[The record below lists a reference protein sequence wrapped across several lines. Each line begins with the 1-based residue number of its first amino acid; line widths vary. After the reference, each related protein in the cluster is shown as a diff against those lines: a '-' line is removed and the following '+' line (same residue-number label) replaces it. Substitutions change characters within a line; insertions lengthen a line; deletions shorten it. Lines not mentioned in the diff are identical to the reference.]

1 MSFEFSFM
9 EDISELTMRCY
20 KEMRGAEARLEQ
32 TKCSETMNTD
42 SFLQT
47 FGYLKAKVMDQR
59 ECRAQELFCLFLFSG
74 GTNLEL
80 QHA

>member
-20 KEMRGAEARLEQ
+20 REMRGAEARLEQ
-32 TKCSETMNTD
+32 TKRSETMNTE
-42 SFLQT
+42 SFLEP
-47 FGYLKAKVMDQR
+47 FGYLKANVMDQR
-59 ECRAQELFCLFLFSG
+59 ECRAEKSFCLFLFSEA
-74 GTNLEL
+74 TKLEL

>member
-20 KEMRGAEARLEQ
+20 REMRGAEARLEQ
-32 TKCSETMNTD
+32 TKWSETMNTD
-42 SFLQT
+42 SFLGT

-59 ECRAQELFCLFLFSG
+59 ECRAEELLFLFSG
-74 GTNLEL
+74 VLT
-80 QHA
+80 